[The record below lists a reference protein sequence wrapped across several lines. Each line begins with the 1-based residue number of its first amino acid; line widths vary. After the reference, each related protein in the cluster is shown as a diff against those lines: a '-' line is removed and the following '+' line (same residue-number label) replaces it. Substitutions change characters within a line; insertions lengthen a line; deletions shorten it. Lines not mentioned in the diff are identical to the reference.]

1 MSRRCGPTPADT
13 RRHRPAGRAGRRLCN
28 RGGRSAAEPRPAPP
42 PSQGFVR
49 RGVTGAAPARP
60 AGARGRLAARPAPR
74 RHDALRRPRRA
85 PTGRS
90 RALPAPLLPPTPSA
104 ALRTGRP
111 GRGRALPA
119 QPELPSRPAR
129 GAPRPSPYLAEPR
142 GLGRAAAQRKRK
154 GNGVRLPP
162 PPSAP
167 SLLPSPPA
175 AAVGPR
181 AGGTGAQAL
190 LPGRALLRHRPQ
202 RRAGSRPQPRAA
214 PRGPQV
220 SAAAGSERSE
230 SAAPASA
237 APSCPVPALAAFLKV
252 LKGDLSFCP
261 WGSDA
266 SDPFPALAFPLS
278 NFHGETV
285 RRRTKLGP
293 PPPTSRGNAKHA

>member
-1 MSRRCGPTPADT
+1 M
-13 RRHRPAGRAGRRLCN
+13 
-28 RGGRSAAEPRPAPP
+28 
-42 PSQGFVR
+42 
-49 RGVTGAAPARP
+49 TGAAPARP

-85 PTGRS
+85 PAGRS
-90 RALPAPLLPPTPSA
+90 RALPAPLARPP

-119 QPELPSRPAR
+119 QPELPSRPSR
-129 GAPRPSPYLAEPR
+129 GAPRPPPYLAEPR

-202 RRAGSRPQPRAA
+202 RRAGSRPQPRRA

-220 SAAAGSERSE
+220 SAAAGSDGSG
-230 SAAPASA
+230 SAAPTSA
-237 APSCPVPALAAFLKV
+237 APGCPAPALAASLKV
-252 LKGDLSFCP
+252 LKGNLGFCP
-261 WGSDA
+261 RESDA
-266 SDPFPALAFPLS
+266 SDPFPAVAFPLS

-285 RRRTKLGP
+285 KRRTKLGP
-293 PPPTSRGNAKHA
+293 PTN

>member
-1 MSRRCGPTPADT
+1 MPFLSPL
-13 RRHRPAGRAGRRLCN
+13 H
-28 RGGRSAAEPRPAPP
+28 PP
-42 PSQGFVR
+42 
-49 RGVTGAAPARP
+49 
-60 AGARGRLAARPAPR
+60 
-74 RHDALRRPRRA
+74 
-85 PTGRS
+85 
-90 RALPAPLLPPTPSA
+90 A

-111 GRGRALPA
+111 RRGRALPA
-119 QPELPSRPAR
+119 QLELSSRPAR
-129 GAPRPSPYLAEPR
+129 GAHRPPPYLAEPR
-142 GLGRAAAQRKRK
+142 GLGRVAAQRKRK

-202 RRAGSRPQPRAA
+202 RRAGSRPQPRVA

-220 SAAAGSERSE
+220 SAAAGSERSGT
-230 SAAPASA
+230 AAPASA
-237 APSCPVPALAAFLKV
+237 APSCTAPVLAGFLKV
-252 LKGDLSFCP
+252 LKGNLSFCP

-266 SDPFPALAFPLS
+266 SDPFPAFAFPLS
-278 NFHGETV
+278 YFHGETV
-285 RRRTKLGP
+285 RRQTKLGP